1 MDAASRATGPF
12 DIEEV
17 DMDEGPV
24 PPPVQRL
31 PSVSHRSEIGLSWPQ
46 TRISWADLTE
56 QYDALFNK
64 DHPDLEAQLMGIP
77 PPPDDWIAPPR
88 PFRARTMQ
96 ASHFDVETGNRFSA
110 LQDAHGAWPPASA
123 RPLAPPPSPSTSRG
137 VEPHPQTPSPRTSS
151 KSPASAV

>member
-12 DIEEV
+12 EEV
-17 DMDEGPV
+17 DMDEIDEVCPV

-31 PSVSHRSEIGLSWPQ
+31 PSVSHG
-46 TRISWADLTE
+46 ISWADLTE